1 RAFLARSAS
10 DFGIPTLL
18 EAERP
23 RYEPVLA
30 AFAAGSTLDEL
41 ARGPDAQLVR
51 ELKAAVFGLF
61 YALPDNPNWHA
72 LGFPGPITPPP
83 APRADWAAAGL
94 DGLDGP
100 EFDAHLDAVS
110 ERLGVGTAATR
121 PNRTNELLAEALA
134 ARGLSHELVPRN
146 ASAADDPR
154 FCGYCNAGC

>member
-1 RAFLARSAS
+1 GGRRDAAVPARGRAPVRVGQLRGVARDRRRARAARRGVAAPADDLGARPRRRPGGIRRPHVRWARGARGRLARRPSRPACAGDAADPEVPAFLARSAS

-51 ELKAAVFGLF
+51 ELKAAVFGPF

-72 LGFPGPITPPP
+72 LG
-83 APRADWAAAGL
+83 
-94 DGLDGP
+94 
-100 EFDAHLDAVS
+100 
-110 ERLGVGTAATR
+110 
-121 PNRTNELLAEALA
+121 
-134 ARGLSHELVPRN
+134 
-146 ASAADDPR
+146 
-154 FCGYCNAGC
+154 